1 MSSPIE
7 FTASQV
13 VGVVESVSPSEI
25 TVRVEQ
31 EAPQATALNAGHVQ
45 RFPRI
50 NTWVLIPSEV
60 GYLVGTVTWIGID
73 RNSLSPQIGRR
84 DQSLVDLPYPV
95 RRMKVTP
102 LGTLRWRS
110 RGPSADAELLRGI
123 LSYPSVGESVLVPT
137 PEQVRAVARGD
148 DKARVPIGT
157 SPLAGDVTVHV
168 DPDKLFGRHLAILG
182 NTGSGKSCTVAGLIR
197 WSMEA
202 AVDHAA
208 EDPDSKV
215 EGAPN
220 ARFIVLDPNGE
231 YASAFKDLPGVRV
244 VNVSADGMSNPDEN
258 LKVPAWTWNSDEWSA
273 ILGAGPGVQRPVL
286 QAALR
291 EIRGGSEPRSEG
303 VDRLYRVLRG
313 YLHRFREL
321 ERAGLSAYSGF
332 PGSKNFGEAVSNCHR
347 DLSGYESEPFL
358 QAAIDDVLALLAQV
372 RSERSSQGRNGVT
385 YWSDFPEE
393 NVHDITSALETVVAL
408 LPGGGAETSSVNI
421 DAPIKFQH
429 QQLAEHIEF
438 LAHEEDFAS
447 FAQHVTPMVTRL
459 RTLMRDERIRPV
471 IATEE
476 EGDLKTW
483 LETYLGS
490 GESQADPGSIT
501 VVNLSL
507 VPNDVLHTCVS
518 VIARLIFEALQRY
531 RKIHA
536 QELPTVLVLEEA
548 HTFVTSRALT
558 EGESHTP
565 RAMCRH
571 VFERIAREGR
581 KFGLSLV
588 LSSQRPSELSPTVLA
603 QCNSFL
609 LHRLVNDADQELVR
623 RLVPDAL
630 GDLLSELPSLPSR
643 QAVLLGWASVLPT
656 LVEIGELDLEHRPR
670 SSDPQY
676 WDVWTGSEERPSDW
690 TTVLDDWLG

>member
-13 VGVVESVSPSEI
+13 IGVVESVSPSEM

-50 NTWVLIPSEV
+50 NAWVLIPSEV

-73 RNSLSPQIGRR
+73 RNGLSPQVGRR
-84 DQSLVDLPYPV
+84 DQSLIDLPYPV

-110 RGPSADAELLRGI
+110 RGQATEAELLRGI

-208 EDPDSKV
+208 KDPNLKAAS
-215 EGAPN
+215 APN

-231 YASAFKDLPGVRV
+231 YASAFRDLPGVRV
-244 VNVSADGMSNPDEN
+244 LNVSSDVTTGAGRS

-291 EIRGGSEPRSEG
+291 EIRGGAGPRAEG
-303 VDRLYRVLRG
+303 VDRLHRVLRG
-313 YLHRFREL
+313 YRHRFREL
-321 ERAGLSAYSGF
+321 ERAGLSAYTGF
-332 PGSKNFGEAVSNCHR
+332 PANKNFGDVVSNCQR

-358 QAAIDDVLALLAQV
+358 QSAIDDLVASLTQL

-385 YWSDFPEE
+385 YWTDFAEE
-393 NVHDITSALETVVAL
+393 EVNDIASALEAIVESI
-408 LPGGGAETSSVNI
+408 PGGGVEASSVNI

-429 QQLAEHIEF
+429 QHLAEQIEF
-438 LAHEEDFAS
+438 LAHEEDFAGS
-447 FAQHVTPMVTRL
+447 AQHVTPMVTRL

-476 EGDLKTW
+476 GGDLKTW
-483 LETYLGS
+483 LETYLGG
-490 GESQADPGSIT
+490 GESGADPGSIT

-518 VIARLIFEALQRY
+518 VIARVIFEALQRY

-536 QELPTVLVLEEA
+536 QELSTVLVLEEA
-548 HTFVTSRALT
+548 HTFVTSRTLA

-609 LHRLVNDADQELVR
+609 LHRLVNDADQQLVR

-630 GDLLSELPSLPSR
+630 GDLLNELPSLPSR

-656 LVEIGELDLEHRPR
+656 LVEIGELAVEHRPR

-676 WDVWTGSEERPSDW
+676 WDVWTGREERSSDW
-690 TTVLDDWLG
+690 TPVLDDWIG